1 VDVIVDS
8 VMTELRD
15 PTAAPVFLTAEWLHL
30 VLLNYVVPPALL
42 EPLVPRG
49 TELDLWHGE
58 AYVSVVGFVF
68 ANTRVRGVAI
78 PFHQTFEEVNLRF
91 YVKRRVDDDERRAV
105 TFVRELVPRLAIAV
119 TARLMFNEPYLH
131 LAMSH
136 QLDLNPSAPTRA
148 EYRWTS
154 EGASSAVVGDGWGE
168 PAVPAADSE
177 EAFMTQRHWGYT
189 RQRDGSTV
197 EYYVA
202 HPVWGVSR
210 IGRGSLDGDPTSV
223 FGPDFAA
230 IFTRPPSSAFFADGS
245 AVAVHDPVRL
255 E

>member
-1 VDVIVDS
+1 MSSD
-8 VMTELRD
+8 LRD
-15 PTAAPVFLTAEWLHL
+15 PTNAAVFLTAEWLHL

-42 EPLVPRG
+42 EPFVPKG

-58 AYVSVVGFVF
+58 AYLSVVGFVF
-68 ANTRVRGVAI
+68 ANTRMRGVAI

-91 YVKRRVDDDERRAV
+91 YVKRRVDGDERRAV
-105 TFVRELVPRLAIAV
+105 TFIRELVPRLAIAV
-119 TARLMFNEPYLH
+119 TARLMYNEPYLH
-131 LAMSH
+131 IAMSH
-136 QLDLNPSAPTRA
+136 QLDLNPSAPSRA

-154 EGASSAVVGDGWGE
+154 EGASGAVVGDGLGE

-202 HPVWGVSR
+202 HPVWRVSR
-210 IGRGSLDGDPTSV
+210 IERGFLDGDTTRV
-223 FGPDFAA
+223 FGPEFAA
-230 IFTRPPSSAFFADGS
+230 IFTRPPNSAFFADGS